1 LAGMTAEVHS
11 CDASGCHLVADR
23 MQQKRLAVDI
33 GGTFT
38 DIVIEAGAKRWTRKL
53 LTTPQAPE
61 QAVIAGTLELLAEVG
76 FTAGEIDLFLHG
88 TTLATNAII
97 ERKGAVTALIATEGF
112 RDILDI
118 ADEGR
123 YDQYD
128 IFIDKPKALVPRFRR
143 FTVPER
149 IDAAGKVLKPL
160 EEAAVLALLPEL
172 DRLAVSSVAVAFL
185 HSYADAGHERRV
197 REMLAEARPGLAVT
211 LSSEVCPE
219 VREYERTSTAV
230 ANAYVQPMMAGYLG
244 RLGEALE
251 TQGFRCPVYL
261 MTSGGGLTTL
271 ETARRFPIRLV
282 ESGPAGGAILAS
294 FVAAECAENKVLSF
308 DMGGTTAKICLIEN
322 LKPQASRSF
331 EVDRA
336 ARFLKGSGL
345 PLRIPVIEMVEIG
358 AGGGSLAHV
367 DAMGRIT
374 VGPESA
380 GAEPGPA
387 CYGRGGSHPTVTDAD
402 LMLGR
407 IDPAR
412 FAAGRLPLD
421 GTKAAAA
428 LTADI
433 GAPLSLTAMLAGY
446 GVAEIVDENMAN
458 AARVHSVERGK
469 VIAEHSLI
477 AFGGAAP
484 LHAARLAEK
493 LAIAR
498 VIVPPN
504 AGVGSAVGFLRAPIA
519 FEVVRSRYM
528 RLSAFEPAM
537 ANAIIAEMREEALEV
552 VRAGAGNRA
561 LIEPRSAFMRYVGQ
575 GHEIVVPL
583 PVRDL
588 TPEDAAL
595 LRETFEGEYR
605 ALFSRIIPHGEVEI
619 LTWSLTVSTAPE
631 GAQAAVGAAAS
642 LFPAPEAGRRRMFDP
657 DTGGSMEVPVYWRPD
672 LGPGAQVKGPAL
684 IAEDETTTFVTAA
697 FDAVINAQGC
707 IVLDRRAALE
717 DS

>member
-1 LAGMTAEVHS
+1 M
-11 CDASGCHLVADR
+11 
-23 MQQKRLAVDI
+23 
-33 GGTFT
+33 
-38 DIVIEAGAKRWTRKL
+38 
-53 LTTPQAPE
+53 
-61 QAVIAGTLELLAEVG
+61 
-76 FTAGEIDLFLHG
+76 
-88 TTLATNAII
+88 I
-97 ERKGAVTALIATEGF
+97 ERKGAVTALIATAGF

-128 IFIDKPKALVPRFRR
+128 IFIDKPVPLVPRFRR

-149 IDAAGKVLKPL
+149 VDASGAVLLPL
-160 EEAAVLALLPEL
+160 DEAALRALLPEL
-172 DRLAVSSVAVAFL
+172 DRVGATSVAVAFF
-185 HSYADAGHERRV
+185 HSYANAVHERRV
-197 REMLAEARPGLAVT
+197 RELLADARPNLAVT
-211 LSSEVCPE
+211 ISSEVCPE

-230 ANAYVQPMMAGYLG
+230 ANAYVQPLMAGYLG
-244 RLGEALE
+244 RLGDALK
-251 TQGFRCPVYL
+251 QRGFRCPVYL

-282 ESGPAGGAILAS
+282 ESGPAGGAILAT
-294 FVAAECAENKVLSF
+294 FVAAECGENKVLSF

-322 LKPQASRSF
+322 QKPQASRSF

-387 CYGRGGSHPTVTDAD
+387 CYGRSGTHPTVTDAD
-402 LMLGR
+402 LVLGR

-421 GTKAAAA
+421 GGKAAAA
-428 LTADI
+428 LQADI
-433 GAPLSLTAMLAGY
+433 GARLGLAPALAAY

-493 LAIAR
+493 LGIAR

-504 AGVGSAVGFLRAPIA
+504 AGVGSAIGFLRAPIA

-528 RLSAFEPAM
+528 RLSAFDPAA
-537 ANAIIAEMREEALEV
+537 ANTIIAEMRAEALEV
-552 VRAGAGNRA
+552 VRAGAGSA
-561 LIEPRSAFMRYVGQ
+561 PLIEPRSAFMRYVGQ

-583 PVRDL
+583 PARDL
-588 TPEDAAL
+588 TAEDAGF
-595 LRETFEGEYR
+595 LRAAFQREYE
-605 ALFSRIIPHGEVEI
+605 ALFSRTIPHAEIEI
-619 LTWSLTVSTAPE
+619 LTWSLTVSTEPE
-631 GAQAAVGAAAS
+631 RATAAGAIAAS
-642 LFPAPEAGRRRMFDP
+642 GPPLEAGRRRLFDP
-657 DTGGSMEVPVYWRPD
+657 ESGTALDVPVYWRAD
-672 LGPGAQVKGPAL
+672 LAPGARIAGPAV
-684 IAEDETTTFVTAA
+684 IAEDETTTFVSAT
-697 FDAVINAQGC
+697 FDAAINARGC
-707 IVLDRRAALE
+707 IVLERRATVL
-717 DS
+717 